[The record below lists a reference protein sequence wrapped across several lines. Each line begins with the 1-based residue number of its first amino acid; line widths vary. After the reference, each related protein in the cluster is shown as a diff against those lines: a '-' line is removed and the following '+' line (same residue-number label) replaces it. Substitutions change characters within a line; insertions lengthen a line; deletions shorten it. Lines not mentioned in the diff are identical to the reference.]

1 MITVETTGKNIDEA
15 IEKALKEL
23 QATKEDVKVEV
34 LEEGNKGF
42 LGFIGFK
49 DARIRVTKNL
59 DPVELVKDFLNFVT
73 REMKVDVQYEVENR
87 KDFIYI
93 NIKGKNVGILIGR
106 RGETLESLQYLINL
120 AVQKKIE
127 ERTRIVLDIDGYR
140 DKREQTLIT
149 LANRLYEKAKKTR
162 KNIVL
167 EPMNPH
173 ERRIIHTALQDK
185 NDIQTYSE
193 GNEPYRKVV
202 ISLKRQR

>member
-23 QATKEDVKVEV
+23 QTTIENVKVEV
-34 LEEGNKGF
+34 IEEGNKGF
-42 LGFIGFK
+42 LGLIGFK
-49 DARIRVTKNL
+49 DARVKVTKSL
-59 DPVELVKDFLNFVT
+59 DIVGLVKDFLNFVT

-93 NIKGKNVGILIGR
+93 NIKGKSVGILIGR

-120 AVQKKIE
+120 AVNKKLE

-140 DKREQTLIT
+140 NKREQTLIT
-149 LANRLYEKAKKTR
+149 LANRLYEKAKKTH
-162 KNIVL
+162 KNIIL

-185 NDIQTYSE
+185 DDIQTYSE

-202 ISLKRQR
+202 ISLKR

>member
-23 QATKEDVKVEV
+23 QVNREDVKIEII
-34 LEEGNKGF
+34 EEGNRGF
-42 LGFIGFK
+42 LGFIGSK
-49 DARIRVTKNL
+49 DAKVKVTKNIL
-59 DPVELVKDFLNFVT
+59 PVELAKEFLNFVT
-73 REMKVDVQYEVENR
+73 REMKVDVYYETKNKE
-87 KDFIYI
+87 DLIYI

-106 RGETLESLQYLINL
+106 RGETLESLQYLTSL
-120 AVQKKIE
+120 VVQKKFK
-127 ERTRIVLDIDGYR
+127 ERVKIILDIDGYR
-140 DKREQTLIT
+140 NKREQTLIK
-149 LANRLYEKAKKTR
+149 LANGLYEKVKKTR

-185 NDIQTYSE
+185 SDVQTYSE

-202 ISLKRQR
+202 ISLKR

>member
-23 QATKEDVKVEV
+23 QITRENATIEI

-42 LGFIGFK
+42 LGFIGSK
-49 DARIRVTKNL
+49 DAKVRVAKNVN
-59 DPVELVKDFLNFVT
+59 PVELAKEFLNLVT
-73 REMKVDVQYEVENR
+73 REMKVDVFYEVENR
-87 KDFIYI
+87 EDLIYI
-93 NIKGKNVGILIGR
+93 NIKGKDVGILIGR
-106 RGETLESLQYLINL
+106 RGETLESLQYLTSL

-127 ERTRIVLDIDGYR
+127 DRIRIILDIDGYR
-140 DKREQTLIT
+140 DKREQTLT
-149 LANRLYEKAKKTR
+149 RLANSLYEKAKKTS
-162 KNIVL
+162 KTIIL

-193 GNEPYRKVV
+193 GEEPYRKVV
-202 ISLKRQR
+202 ISLKK